1 MPMKNPPHP
10 GRIVKRSLESL
21 GITIGA
27 AADQLGVS
35 RKHLSDVLNGKAGI
49 SPAMAIRLESAAVSR
64 LPQVEELPSW
74 PGWLPGR
81 PHIVPSGFAGGEADG
96 PQALV
101 TEERVPGLRRT
112 LN

>member
-49 SPAMAIRLESAAVSR
+49 SPAMAIRLEKGLGSTASQWLRMQVAYDLAQEKPARIRVKKLTPVRQKAAR
-64 LPQVEELPSW
+64 
-74 PGWLPGR
+74 
-81 PHIVPSGFAGGEADG
+81 A
-96 PQALV
+96 
-101 TEERVPGLRRT
+101 
-112 LN
+112 